1 MKSKKLEKFQSD
13 WNEISKIKIFEVEV
27 INRITNNHDYV
38 CFDVEL
44 HGRTFVAYHVP
55 FNKKETKS
63 KKVANC
69 KHVCDIDFSIDKNLE
84 ALFDVCISALISS
97 SCSYFELI

>member
-27 INRITNNHDYV
+27 INRITNDNDYV
-38 CFDVEL
+38 CFNIEL
-44 HGRTFVAYHVP
+44 HGKTFVAYHVP
-55 FNKKETKS
+55 FNEKETKS

-69 KHVCDIDFSIDKNLE
+69 KYVCDIDFSIDANLQ
-84 ALFDVCISALISS
+84 ALYDVCIDALIS
-97 SCSYFELI
+97 CDYFELI